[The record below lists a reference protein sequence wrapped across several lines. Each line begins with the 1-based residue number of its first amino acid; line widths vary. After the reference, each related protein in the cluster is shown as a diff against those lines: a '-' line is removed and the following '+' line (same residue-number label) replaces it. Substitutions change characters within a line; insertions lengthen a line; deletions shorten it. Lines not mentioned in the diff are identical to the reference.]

1 MKWIRLRIY
10 KSPQRPRLLD
20 FAGSKETEAGRV
32 GDMAA
37 RGKPR
42 GPEESRGEP
51 SLCVLRET
59 GHGEPGV
66 SPNTNRMLSAVC
78 CL

>member
-51 SLCVLRET
+51 SLCVLAADWPR
-59 GHGEPGV
+59 GAGSVAKH
-66 SPNTNRMLSAVC
+66 
-78 CL
+78 